1 MNLYVTA
8 DSNWAIGKGK
18 ESLIRIPREQ
28 KLFMEET
35 AGKVI
40 VMGRKTL
47 EGKYQGIPVQGRTNI
62 ILSENK
68 KLQVKG
74 ATVVHSLEALFEEL
88 QKYPDEDIYI
98 IGGEKV
104 FSQLLPYCKVA
115 HVTKLDHAYAADK
128 YFPNLDKMPEWK
140 LTAESDELTYFDIA
154 YEFLRYE
161 KVE

>member
-18 ESLIRIPREQ
+18 ELLIRIPREQ

-35 AGKVI
+35 AGKII

-128 YFPNLDKMPEWK
+128 YFTNLDKMPEWK